1 MASDLPAAL
10 NLNDRQAEFVRL
22 YVEFGNMQKAAEAAG
37 YAESHIACY
46 RLMKH
51 PVILAAIRY
60 ETAKR
65 VQSLAPA
72 ALTVLEEVMRDTA
85 VNPKTRAYCAV
96 QLLDRAGHNVPT
108 AKDKPGDKP
117 DRPLAELSVEEL
129 EAMIHTLRKSQ
140 AEEAELVQ
148 AEAETAHNAPV
159 DAPKSEKAIDMFE

>member
-1 MASDLPAAL
+1 MPSDLPAQL

-22 YVEFGNMQKAAEAAG
+22 YVEIGNMQKAAEGAG
-37 YAESHIACY
+37 YGASEVACY

-96 QLLDRAGHNVPT
+96 QLLDRAGHTVPT
-108 AKDKPGDKP
+108 VKDKPGDKP

-129 EAMIHTLRKSQ
+129 EAMIHTLRKNQ

-148 AEAETAHNAPV
+148 AEAEGGSNAPV
-159 DAPKSEKAIDMFE
+159 DAPKTEKAIDMFE

>member
-1 MASDLPAAL
+1 MANDLPAAL

-22 YVEFGNMQKAAEAAG
+22 YVEIGNMQKAAEGAG
-37 YAESHIACY
+37 YGASEVACY

-72 ALTVLEEVMRDTA
+72 ALTVLESVMRDET

-117 DRPLAELSVEEL
+117 DRPMAELSVEEL

-140 AEEAELVQ
+140 AEEAQLV
-148 AEAETAHNAPV
+148 ASEAESANNAPNGA
-159 DAPKSEKAIDMFE
+159 DASKQAIDMFE